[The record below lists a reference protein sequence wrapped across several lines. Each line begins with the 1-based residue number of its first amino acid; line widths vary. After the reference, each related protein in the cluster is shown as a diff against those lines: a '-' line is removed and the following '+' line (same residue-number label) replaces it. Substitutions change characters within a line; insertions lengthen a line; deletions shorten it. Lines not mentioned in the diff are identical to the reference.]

1 MQQVVDSKMIF
12 ANILQQKGYGC
23 SVIAKYMGMN
33 HASILH
39 YFKKFPWYLKTE
51 AGLRNNYERIR
62 AEYFNEYDPV
72 YYLSENE
79 LKKELFSLRFDNKKL
94 SSQLS
99 KVEDQLANVTRR
111 EDRLGEIFQL
121 ITERTRPNTEPTI
134 LSKLRRFYNGV
145 YDN

>member
-1 MQQVVDSKMIF
+1 
-12 ANILQQKGYGC
+12 
-23 SVIAKYMGMN
+23 
-33 HASILH
+33 
-39 YFKKFPWYLKTE
+39 
-51 AGLRNNYERIR
+51 
-62 AEYFNEYDPV
+62 
-72 YYLSENE
+72 LSENE

>member
-1 MQQVVDSKMIF
+1 MS
-12 ANILQQKGYGC
+12 
-23 SVIAKYMGMN
+23 
-33 HASILH
+33 
-39 YFKKFPWYLKTE
+39 
-51 AGLRNNYERIR
+51 
-62 AEYFNEYDPV
+62 EYDPV
-72 YYLSENE
+72 YYLTENE

-99 KVEDQLANVTRR
+99 KVTDELATVTRR

-121 ITERTRPNTEPTI
+121 ITERTRPNTEPKI

>member
-1 MQQVVDSKMIF
+1 
-12 ANILQQKGYGC
+12 
-23 SVIAKYMGMN
+23 
-33 HASILH
+33 
-39 YFKKFPWYLKTE
+39 
-51 AGLRNNYERIR
+51 
-62 AEYFNEYDPV
+62 
-72 YYLSENE
+72 LSENE

-121 ITERTRPNTEPTI
+121 ITERTRPNTEPKI